1 MENNKKMNHDELVS
15 LCQDGKITID
25 EFVFEQEDIREEYL
39 TFLEKRNLKRS
50 NDNAIAFL
58 DYIEKEIMFN
68 Q

>member
-1 MENNKKMNHDELVS
+1 MENKKMNHDELVS

-39 TFLEKRNLKRS
+39 AFLRKRNLKRS
-50 NDNAIAFL
+50 NDNAISFL
-58 DYIEKEIMFN
+58 DYIEKQIMYN